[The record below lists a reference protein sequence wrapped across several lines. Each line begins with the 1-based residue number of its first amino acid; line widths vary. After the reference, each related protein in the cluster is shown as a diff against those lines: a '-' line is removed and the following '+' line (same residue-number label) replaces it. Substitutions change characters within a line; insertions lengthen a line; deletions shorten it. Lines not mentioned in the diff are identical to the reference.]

1 MTKLKD
7 IPYLKIEARNNY
19 ELGYAIG
26 KKLAEQIKKRLLNN
40 FRYYKRVLVKNH
52 DELTKMAEGFL
63 PAITKYYPNL
73 LKELM
78 GMSDGAGVSFTD
90 LLILMCEEEILDFK
104 IKHCTSLAVQ
114 TKDGVLLGHN
124 EDWDYN
130 YSKNGLYVVNAKIR
144 KKRFLALSY
153 MGSLPGT
160 SSGLNSDGFCYT
172 ANAIKPGRFRYGVP
186 VKFQLRAFLD
196 ISTRSEALRIDLKN
210 SSIASNSTFA
220 WKNCKILDIEDYF
233 GHHEIF
239 HGRKFLIHTNHP
251 ILDKDRTKWNA
262 ETESIKR
269 YEYVKKKLGDTR
281 NFDVKLLKEI
291 LKSHETKICDH
302 PNKKHPDSISTIAS
316 VIMDPKKMTME
327 VAYGNPCKNRYFKL
341 RMRFS

>member
-7 IPYLKIEARNNY
+7 IPYIKIEAKNNY

-26 KKLAEQIKKRLLNN
+26 KKLSKQIKKRLLSN
-40 FRYYKRVLVKNH
+40 FQFYKKVLTKDYDALVK
-52 DELTKMAEGFL
+52 MANGFL

-73 LKELM
+73 LAELM
-78 GMSDGAGVSFTD
+78 GMSDGAGVLFTD
-90 LLILMCEEEILDFK
+90 LLIQMCEEEIFDFK
-104 IKHCTSLAVQ
+104 MKHCTTLAVQ

-124 EDWDYN
+124 EDWRYC
-130 YSKNGLYVVNAKIR
+130 YSKNGLYVVNAKIG

-172 ANAIKPGRFRYGVP
+172 ANAIAPGRFRYGIP
-186 VKFQLRAFLD
+186 IKFQLRAFLD
-196 ISTRSEALRIDLKN
+196 IDTRSEALRTDLKD
-210 SSIASNSTFA
+210 SSITSNTTFV

-251 ILDKDRTKWNA
+251 ILDKDRTKEN
-262 ETESIKR
+262 TGDESIKR
-269 YEYVKKKLGDTR
+269 YDYVKKRLGIKKV
-281 NFDVKLLKEI
+281 FDIKHLKEI

-327 VAYGNPCKNRYFKL
+327 VAYGNPCKNRYFKKFL
-341 RMRFS
+341 FS